1 MFNYTNVFANINY
14 NKSIDN
20 VRTVSEFVPGS
31 VIRVSTPFNSNFADE
46 SLSAN
51 GRFQRTFGKLRASVR
66 ANLNYSKFNQVVQGQ
81 PSVNESFSQT
91 YRAQLRTN
99 FRTAPNVDLSYRY
112 SIQDNNLGASTTKF
126 FTKSPS
132 IEIDALIL
140 KAFTFKTDFSYND
153 FSDEDRTINTYE
165 FWNASLSYRKDE
177 DAKFEYEIKATNLLD
192 TRSQNQSSA
201 SNISVS
207 ATEYFIQPRYV
218 TFRVRYEL

>member
-1 MFNYTNVFANINY
+1 M
-14 NKSIDN
+14 S
-20 VRTVSEFVPGS
+20 VSHKP
-31 VIRVSTPFNSNFADE
+31 I
-46 SLSAN
+46 SA
-51 GRFQRTFGKLRASVR
+51 R
-66 ANLNYSKFNQVVQGQ
+66 
-81 PSVNESFSQT
+81 
-91 YRAQLRTN
+91 LRTN
-99 FRTAPNVDLSYRY
+99 FRTAPNVDLSYKH
-112 SIQDNNLGASTTKF
+112 SIQDNNLGSNVTKF

-132 IEIDALIL
+132 IEVDALIL
-140 KAFTFKTDFSYND
+140 KTFTFKTDFSYND